1 MDSYGAKSK
10 AIVRAHLEHG
20 VAPGSISSDYDFAM
34 KLELKRQAARK
45 RALERTPPPPAP
57 YSASPAVEPPNKRP
71 VPCPEDWAEN
81 IASIEFKCPS
91 QSEYWKL

>member
-57 YSASPAVEPPNKRP
+57 TLFA
-71 VPCPEDWAEN
+71 CPEDWAEN
-81 IASIEFKCPS
+81 ASPKCYS
-91 QSEYWKL
+91 LQSEYWKL